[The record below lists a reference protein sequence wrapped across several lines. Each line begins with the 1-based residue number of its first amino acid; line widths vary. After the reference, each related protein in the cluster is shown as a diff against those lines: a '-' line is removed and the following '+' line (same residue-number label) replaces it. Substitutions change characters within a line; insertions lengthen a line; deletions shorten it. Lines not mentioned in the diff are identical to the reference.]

1 MKAKAKFNII
11 DILLIAVILA
21 AGAAA
26 VFLLRNSGS
35 PTVQPNTEREIQYT
49 VLLTNVKSRFRNN
62 IQIGDSVT
70 DTVKLMPIGEVTDI
84 KAVQSTVQLEDYGE
98 GRVVN
103 AAIPDTYDITVT
115 VTAKATLTGGYYMI
129 GGYQINV
136 GTLVSLRVPDYTGS
150 GYCTTIKE
158 AE

>member
-11 DILLIAVILA
+11 DILLIIIILA
-21 AGAAA
+21 AAAAAVYILRNGAAA
-26 VFLLRNSGS
+26 SN
-35 PTVQPNTEREIQYT
+35 QPNAEREIQYT

-84 KAVQSTVQLEDYGE
+84 KAAQSTVQLEDYSE
-98 GRVVN
+98 GRVVT

-115 VTAKATLTGGYYMI
+115 VTATATLSGGFYMI

-136 GTLVSLRVPDYTGS
+136 GTLVSLRVPDYTGT
-150 GYCTTIKE
+150 GYCTSITE
-158 AE
+158 AQ